1 MNKNLIYIYN
11 MLQAEFIIKE
21 IQSDGLYRI
30 GKETKGDILVSFFNT
45 QKVRQAIN
53 KWDNKGKINKK
64 E

>member
-1 MNKNLIYIYN
+1 
-11 MLQAEFIIKE
+11 MLQAEFILKE

-30 GKETKGDILVSFFNT
+30 GKGAKGDILVSFFNT

-53 KWDNKGKINKK
+53 KWDNKDKINKK

>member
-11 MLQAEFIIKE
+11 MLQAEFILKE

-30 GKETKGDILVSFFNT
+30 GKGTKGDVLVTFFNT
-45 QKVRQAIN
+45 QKVIKDMN